1 MQAWLREQRTT
12 AKLGGGVGD
21 TASAREASRVRAA
34 GALRLFK
41 NMVHGLHVSKAV
53 MEDIGGV
60 V

>member
-12 AKLGGGVGD
+12 AKPGGGVSD

-53 MEDIGGV
+53 MEDI
-60 V
+60 